1 MKLFYRQLRR
11 EFIVMFESL
20 EEVANPLVF
29 LFLGITLFALGTGG
43 SSDALR
49 DYAPAI
55 IWVLVLLANLLSLEG
70 LFRRDYED
78 GTLEQVVLLA
88 RPGFLPILAKVTA
101 HWLFSGLA
109 MTILAPLAALI
120 LYLPSSA
127 LPVLLTTLLVGT
139 PALSLIGSV
148 GAALTVGLRRGG
160 VLLALLVL
168 PLYVPVLIFGA
179 GAVLQQMAGM
189 DTAGQIYWL
198 LVISMV
204 SLTITP
210 FAVQAALKIAL
221 EQS

>member
-1 MKLFYRQLRR
+1 
-11 EFIVMFESL
+11 
-20 EEVANPLVF
+20 
-29 LFLGITLFALGTGG
+29 
-43 SSDALR
+43 
-49 DYAPAI
+49 
-55 IWVLVLLANLLSLEG
+55 
-70 LFRRDYED
+70 
-78 GTLEQVVLLA
+78 
-88 RPGFLPILAKVTA
+88 VTA

-120 LYLPSSA
+120 LYLPGSA